1 VLLHSKC
8 SLEELDVSSNY
19 IGDDEAE
26 ALVDLL
32 VTMRDFHTIHLR
44 DSDCTANGLRTFTRL
59 LQPSSKVTTLD
70 LGRNDFNDEV
80 INDFATVVANNITLT
95 TLHIGGD
102 EITERS
108 WAALSHALCNES
120 SIENTYS
127 SNHTLHTLEK
137 FDDVRAE
144 IPDNL
149 STLLRLNKN
158 QDKSSVRRQ
167 KILIHLCGVLVKGIP
182 KINGM
187 SRSTLPSALEW
198 IGRDAL
204 GFSVMYKVVRGIPT
218 LLESKLIPIDVEKK
232 MKYIRLE

>member
-1 VLLHSKC
+1 VL
-8 SLEELDVSSNY
+8 
-19 IGDDEAE
+19 
-26 ALVDLL
+26 
-32 VTMRDFHTIHLR
+32 
-44 DSDCTANGLRTFTRL
+44 
-59 LQPSSKVTTLD
+59 
-70 LGRNDFNDEV
+70 
-80 INDFATVVANNITLT
+80 ANNSTLT

-102 EITERS
+102 KITGRS
-108 WAALSHALCNES
+108 WAALSHALCNKS

-144 IPDNL
+144 IPDDL

-158 QDKSSVRRQ
+158 LDKASVRRQ
-167 KILIHLCGVLVKGIP
+167 KILIYHFHGTVRGAVVKGIP

-187 SRSTLPSALEW
+187 RRSTLPSAMEW
-198 IGRDAL
+198 MGRDAL

-218 LLESKLIPIDVEKK
+218 LFESKFIPINVEKK